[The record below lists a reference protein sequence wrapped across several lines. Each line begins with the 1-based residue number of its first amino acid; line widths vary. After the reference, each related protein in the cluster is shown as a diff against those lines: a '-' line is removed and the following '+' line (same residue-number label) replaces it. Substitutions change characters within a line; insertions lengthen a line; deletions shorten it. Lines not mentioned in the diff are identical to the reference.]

1 VTEGE
6 RHIEIMS
13 DRRERERES
22 KREREREQTRKM
34 NTPSM
39 ICDAMYVTF

>member
-13 DRRERERES
+13 DRRERDS
-22 KREREREQTRKM
+22 KREREQTRKM